1 MKEQES
7 FCKYYSELF
16 FKMLLKKAYKK
27 VDLREIKITHN
38 ISDTGILN
46 IIATDGH
53 YSYDMYITEMEY
65 HNKMIKVFEISR
77 YSEFSTYSDTKIF
90 KQDTFELVQ

>member
-1 MKEQES
+1 
-7 FCKYYSELF
+7 
-16 FKMLLKKAYKK
+16 MLLKKAYKK

>member
-1 MKEQES
+1 MKEQEN
-7 FCKYYSELF
+7 FCKYYSEIF

-53 YSYDMYITEMEY
+53 YSYDMYITEIEY
-65 HNKMIKVFEISR
+65 HNKMIKVFEVSR
-77 YSEFSTYSDTKIF
+77 YSEFSTYSDTKVF

>member
-1 MKEQES
+1 MKEQEN
-7 FCKYYSELF
+7 FFFFFSELF

-38 ISDTGILN
+38 ISYTGILN

-77 YSEFSTYSDTKIF
+77 HSEFSTYSDTKIF

>member
-1 MKEQES
+1 MKNEETP
-7 FCKYYSELF
+7 CKYYSELF
-16 FKMLLKKAYKK
+16 FKMLLKKAYRK
-27 VDLREIKITHN
+27 VNLKELKIIHN

-53 YSYDMYITEMEY
+53 YSYDMYIHIMEY
-65 HNKMIKVFEISR
+65 QKEQIQVFEISR

-90 KQDTFELVQ
+90 KQDTFEQIQ

>member
-1 MKEQES
+1 MKEQEN

-65 HNKMIKVFEISR
+65 HNKMIKVFEIGR

>member
-1 MKEQES
+1 MKEQEN

-53 YSYDMYITEMEY
+53 YSYDMYITEIEY
-65 HNKMIKVFEISR
+65 HNKMIKVFEVSR

>member
-1 MKEQES
+1 MKRQEIL
-7 FCKYYSELF
+7 CNYYSELF
-16 FKMLLKKAYKK
+16 FKMLLKKAYRK
-27 VDLREIKITHN
+27 VNLKELKITHN

-53 YSYDMYITEMEY
+53 YSYDMYIHSLE
-65 HNKMIKVFEISR
+65 HNNNLIEVFEISR

-90 KQDTFELVQ
+90 RQDTFEEIE

>member
-1 MKEQES
+1 MKEQEN

-77 YSEFSTYSDTKIF
+77 YSEFSTYSDTKVF

>member
-1 MKEQES
+1 MKEQEN

-53 YSYDMYITEMEY
+53 YSYDMYITEIEY
-65 HNKMIKVFEISR
+65 HNKMIKVFEVSR
-77 YSEFSTYSDTKIF
+77 YSEFSTYSDTKVF

>member
-1 MKEQES
+1 MKEQEN

-38 ISDTGILN
+38 ISDTGTLN

-53 YSYDMYITEMEY
+53 YSYDMYI
-65 HNKMIKVFEISR
+65 HSLDF
-77 YSEFSTYSDTKIF
+77 
-90 KQDTFELVQ
+90 

>member
-1 MKEQES
+1 MEQKEKL
-7 FCKYYSELF
+7 CKYYSELF
-16 FKMLLKKAYKK
+16 FKMLLKKAYRK
-27 VDLREIKITHN
+27 VNLKEIKITHN

-53 YSYDMYITEMEY
+53 YSYDMYIHKLEY
-65 HNKMIKVFEISR
+65 KKESIEVFEISR

-90 KQDTFELVQ
+90 RQDTFEEIQ

>member
-1 MKEQES
+1 MKTQNKL
-7 FCKYYSELF
+7 CNYYSELF
-16 FKMLLKKAYKK
+16 FKMLLKKAYRK
-27 VDLREIKITHN
+27 VNLKEIKITHN

-53 YSYDMYITEMEY
+53 YSYDMYIHDLEY
-65 HNKMIKVFEISR
+65 QNKNIAVFEISR

-90 KQDTFELVQ
+90 RQDTLEEIK

>member
-1 MKEQES
+1 MKEQEN

-53 YSYDMYITEMEY
+53 YSYDMYITEIEY
-65 HNKMIKVFEISR
+65 HNKMIKVFEFSR
-77 YSEFSTYSDTKIF
+77 YSEFSTYSDTKVF

>member
-1 MKEQES
+1 MKQKEQL
-7 FCKYYSELF
+7 CKYYSELF
-16 FKMLLKKAYKK
+16 FKMLLKKAYRK
-27 VDLREIKITHN
+27 VNLKEIKITHN

>member
-1 MKEQES
+1 MKEQEN

-27 VDLREIKITHN
+27 VDLREIKIKHN

-53 YSYDMYITEMEY
+53 YSYDMYITEIEY
-65 HNKMIKVFEISR
+65 HNKMIKVFEVSR

>member
-1 MKEQES
+1 MKEQEN

-27 VDLREIKITHN
+27 VDLKEIKITHN

-53 YSYDMYITEMEY
+53 YSYDMYITEIEY
-65 HNKMIKVFEISR
+65 HNKMIKVFEVSR

>member
-1 MKEQES
+1 MKEQEN